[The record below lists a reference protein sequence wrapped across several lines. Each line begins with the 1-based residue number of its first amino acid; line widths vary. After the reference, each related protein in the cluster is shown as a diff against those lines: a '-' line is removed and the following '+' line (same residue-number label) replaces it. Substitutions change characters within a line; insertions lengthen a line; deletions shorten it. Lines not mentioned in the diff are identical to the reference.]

1 MSGPPD
7 SWPSPEMRDIHVVQ
21 EAILEH
27 SSKSVERLFVKQVPK
42 TNGVREEHNHRGTGY
57 ISITGHRAGEAA
69 IAYEYGADVE
79 ALMPKLRHSDYFTE
93 PRIQELAAKERAEPG
108 YCRRVVNF
116 VVGRKVV
123 CILLSELLTGILPQV
138 R

>member
-1 MSGPPD
+1 MEYGKSITTGELVTFL
-7 SWPSPEMRDIHVVQ
+7 SLVIVQ
-21 EAILEH
+21 EKLPLH
-27 SSKSVERLFVKQVPK
+27 MNMV
-42 TNGVREEHNHRGTGY
+42 
-57 ISITGHRAGEAA
+57 
-69 IAYEYGADVE
+69 
-79 ALMPKLRHSDYFTE
+79 LMLKPKLRHSDYFTE

-108 YCRRVVNF
+108 YCRRVVDF